1 MIVPYGFGIFG
12 YRTTE
17 VPMETIPDPRVADL
31 LRVGKIRVALFL
43 PLYKNDPIT
52 GELRPTAPE
61 GVCLVEIARA
71 LTAQLGVDLQLIGYP
86 TPPGA
91 MNALKA
97 AECDIG
103 FFGIDPSRATEIDF
117 SPPLVQ
123 ADFTYLVPTGSL
135 IRRSA
140 DADRL
145 GVTVAV
151 VRNHSS
157 TNALSRILRH
167 AKLIYGETPEET
179 LNLLCNGRADA
190 MASVRSALLEFSI
203 SLPGSHVL
211 DDRYG
216 ELLLA
221 IAMPKNKPEWL
232 AYVREFVNEAKASG
246 LVQRAIESTGAR
258 GLQVAPP
265 GNTQSL

>member
-1 MIVPYGFGIFG
+1 
-12 YRTTE
+12 
-17 VPMETIPDPRVADL
+17 METTSDPRIADL

-52 GELRPTAPE
+52 GEVRPAAPE
-61 GVCLVEIARA
+61 SVCLVEIARA
-71 LTAQLGVDLQLIGYP
+71 LTAQLRIDFQLIGYP

-103 FFGIDPSRATEIDF
+103 FFGIDPSRAMEMDF

-123 ADFTYLVPTGSL
+123 ADFTFLAPTGSL
-135 IRRSA
+135 IRHSA
-140 DADRL
+140 DADQP

-157 TNALSRILRH
+157 TIALSRILRQ
-167 AKLIYGETPEET
+167 AKLIYGETPEEAFD
-179 LNLLCNGRADA
+179 LLRNGRVDA
-190 MASVRSALLEFSI
+190 MASVRTALLEFSI
-203 SLPGSHVL
+203 RLPGSHVL
-211 DDRYG
+211 DERYG

-221 IAMPKNKPEWL
+221 IAMSKDKPGWL
-232 AYVREFVNEAKASG
+232 AYISEFVNEAKASG
-246 LVQRAIESTGAR
+246 LVQRAIESAGAR
-258 GLQVAPP
+258 GLQVAAS
-265 GNTQSL
+265 GRCV

>member
-1 MIVPYGFGIFG
+1 MGAL
-12 YRTTE
+12 
-17 VPMETIPDPRVADL
+17 PDARIADL

-43 PLYKNDPIT
+43 PRYKTDPVA
-52 GELRPTAPE
+52 GEIRPTAPE

-103 FFGIDPSRATEIDF
+103 FFGIDPSRVMEINF

-123 ADFTYLVPTGSL
+123 ADFTYLVPSRSL

-140 DADRL
+140 DADRP

-157 TNALSRILRH
+157 TNALSRILRQ

-179 LNLLCNGRADA
+179 LNLLRNGTANA
-190 MASVRSALLEFSI
+190 MASVRSALLEFSTR
-203 SLPGSHVL
+203 LPGSRVL

-216 ELLLA
+216 ELFLA
-221 IAMPKNKPEWL
+221 IAMPKSKPGWL
-232 AYVREFVNEAKASG
+232 AYISEFVNKAKTSG
-246 LVQRAIESTGAR
+246 LVQRAIDSTGAH
-258 GLQVAPP
+258 GLHVAPS
-265 GNTQSL
+265 GSAL

>member
-1 MIVPYGFGIFG
+1 
-12 YRTTE
+12 
-17 VPMETIPDPRVADL
+17 METLPDPRIADL

-52 GELRPTAPE
+52 GEVRPTAPE
-61 GVCLVEIARA
+61 SVCLVEIARI
-71 LTAQLGVDLQLIGYP
+71 LTAQLGIDLQLKGYP

-103 FFGIDPSRATEIDF
+103 FFGIDPSRAMEMDF

-123 ADFTYLVPTGSL
+123 ADFTFLVPTGSL
-135 IRRSA
+135 IRYIA
-140 DADRL
+140 DADQP

-157 TNALSRILRH
+157 TIALIRILRQ

-179 LNLLCNGRADA
+179 FNLLCNGKADA
-190 MASVRSALLEFSI
+190 MASVRTALLDFSI
-203 SLPGSHVL
+203 RLTGSHVL
-211 DDRYG
+211 DERYG

-221 IAMPKNKPEWL
+221 IAMPKDKPGWL
-232 AYVREFVNEAKASG
+232 AYISEFVNEAKASG
-246 LVQRAIESTGAR
+246 LVQRAIENAGAR
-258 GLQVAPP
+258 GLQVAAS
-265 GNTQSL
+265 GSCV